1 MLTRDRSFYKT
12 FIRLCLALM
21 LEQAV
26 ILSVNLA
33 DNMML
38 GTYSEAALAGV
49 AAVTQVQF
57 VYQQVVYAIANAV
70 IVLGSQYW
78 GQRRMDEIRNIAGVG
93 VRFEIALA
101 VLLFVLVS
109 LFPQGVLRLFTK
121 NAAFIEEGVAYLKI
135 IRFTYIFFALTAV
148 MLSSMRVV
156 ETVKIALR
164 V

>member
-49 AAVTQVQF
+49 AAVNQVQF

-78 GQRRMDEIRNIAGVG
+78 GQRRMDES
-93 VRFEIALA
+93 EISRVWASGLKSRWLCCCLCWSA
-101 VLLFVLVS
+101 CFR
-109 LFPQGVLRLFTK
+109 QGVLQPLYEK
-121 NAAFIEEGVAYLKI
+121 CQP
-135 IRFTYIFFALTAV
+135 
-148 MLSSMRVV
+148 SSRRAWR
-156 ETVKIALR
+156 I
-164 V
+164 